1 MPTEDW
7 APNGAPPSIDDLLQR
22 VEELAPLPHVATRV
36 IQVTEEDTFSAYDL
50 AAIIAKI
57 LRVANSAFYGYPR
70 RITTVRDSVVLIG
83 FRAVRATA
91 IAAAIIDLFPGADDG
106 PFSMDLFWG
115 HAVACGVVA
124 EAIARETGHAR
135 PDEAFTAGI
144 LHDLGRLVL
153 SQYEPERFGR
163 VLYRALN
170 GAEEMQIAE
179 RVEFGYDHTQVG
191 SALTEQWS
199 FPPPDRSG
207 LTYVLTQANAL
218 CHKHGLWCGLDTLD
232 GAKAYGPPGS
242 VSDDPVFVQVV
253 NRIGGLTE
261 IHAKVS
267 EFLRSSQDREIS
279 WYSDVSSAVDP
290 KANDH
295 SAA

>member
-1 MPTEDW
+1 MEL
-7 APNGAPPSIDDLLQR
+7 PPPDL
-22 VEELAPLPHVATRV
+22 
-36 IQVTEEDTFSAYDL
+36 S
-50 AAIIAKI
+50 AAI
-57 LRVANSAFYGYPR
+57 
-70 RITTVRDSVVLIG
+70 
-83 FRAVRATA
+83 
-91 IAAAIIDLFPGADDG
+91 
-106 PFSMDLFWG
+106 
-115 HAVACGVVA
+115 
-124 EAIARETGHAR
+124 REHHNLDQA
-135 PDEAFTAGI
+135 
-144 LHDLGRLVL
+144 
-153 SQYEPERFGR
+153 
-163 VLYRALN
+163 
-170 GAEEMQIAE
+170 
-179 RVEFGYDHTQVG
+179 
-191 SALTEQWS
+191 
-199 FPPPDRSG
+199 PDRSG